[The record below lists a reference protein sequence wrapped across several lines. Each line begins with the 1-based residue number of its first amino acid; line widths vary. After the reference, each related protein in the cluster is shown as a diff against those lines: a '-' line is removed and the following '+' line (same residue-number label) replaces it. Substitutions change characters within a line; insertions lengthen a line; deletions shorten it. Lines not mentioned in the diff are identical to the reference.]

1 MKKYK
6 YFLIIVI
13 VIMIIP
19 FIIKIFK
26 KSHTVEYKKNNYKI
40 KETFY
45 IRNNYHYYD
54 FIISNK
60 KQTYSYTI
68 NKKVNKNK
76 KIVKKVNEYKKGNI
90 KCIIPIYK
98 GKTKPNTYCLK
109 DNNQV
114 SNYYLKD
121 NKNYQDILKQAK
133 KYKIKTL
140 SSSSQK
146 TKYKKL
152 KVYKNNISNNNA
164 FIIWYYKGIYILK
177 NDELNTQKFLDYD
190 IYDNVLSV
198 TNSRYYVLFDNSS
211 VNGIEKVHY
220 YDLKKDKYKTFK
232 LKEKLSKDSYI
243 NGVCNDLIYIT
254 DNRKKLEYT
263 INIKKKKIEV
273 VGKEELGY
281 VKYTNGKKSIL
292 TKSDFFMKPQYF
304 DNEIIKN
311 KKISSEDIIEE
322 GSYSYYLENDTF
334 YKKMKK
340 GNKILLFS
348 LDNISKWY
356 IYNGN
361 IIIIKDDELYIYNDE
376 TGLNI
381 IAEYNELKYNKENI
395 VEFWSK

>member
-1 MKKYK
+1 M
-6 YFLIIVI
+6 
-13 VIMIIP
+13 
-19 FIIKIFK
+19 
-26 KSHTVEYKKNNYKI
+26 
-40 KETFY
+40 
-45 IRNNYHYYD
+45 
-54 FIISNK
+54 
-60 KQTYSYTI
+60 
-68 NKKVNKNK
+68 
-76 KIVKKVNEYKKGNI
+76 
-90 KCIIPIYK
+90 
-98 GKTKPNTYCLK
+98 
-109 DNNQV
+109 
-114 SNYYLKD
+114 
-121 NKNYQDILKQAK
+121 
-133 KYKIKTL
+133 
-140 SSSSQK
+140 
-146 TKYKKL
+146 
-152 KVYKNNISNNNA
+152 
-164 FIIWYYKGIYILK
+164 K

-281 VKYTNGKKSIL
+281 IKYTNGKKSIL

-311 KKISSEDIIEE
+311 KKISSEDIIED